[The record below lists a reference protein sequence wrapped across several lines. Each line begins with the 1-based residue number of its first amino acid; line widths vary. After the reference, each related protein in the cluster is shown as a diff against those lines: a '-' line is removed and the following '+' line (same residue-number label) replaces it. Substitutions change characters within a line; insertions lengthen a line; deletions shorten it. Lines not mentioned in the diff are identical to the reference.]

1 MQAIPGKTY
10 AHVVDGV
17 VRALFTSAELP
28 EWNNEMY
35 PCVEVPNGV
44 TVAGGHLYDGETFE
58 APPGPSLDSL
68 RNAARD
74 QIDTMAGVT
83 RMRYITVVPGQE
95 AVYVVKAQQAAAFA
109 STGFSGTVPSFIAA
123 EATATG
129 LTPQATAERI
139 LQLEALWVGVI
150 GPAIEA
156 TRVGGK
162 DAVAVAVTAE
172 AINGIVASVRATL
185 DALP

>member
-1 MQAIPGKTY
+1 MIAENGKTY
-10 AHVVDGV
+10 AHIRDGA
-17 VRALFTSAELP
+17 VRALHTAAQLP

-35 PCVEVPNGV
+35 PCVEVPDGV
-44 TVAGGHLYDGETFE
+44 TVAVGDLFDGETF
-58 APPGPSLDSL
+58 APAPGPSLDAL
-68 RNAARD
+68 RANARD
-74 QIDTMAGVT
+74 QIDQMAGAA

-95 AVYVVKAQQAAAFA
+95 AVYVVKAQQAASFA
-109 STGFSGTVPSFIAA
+109 ASGFAGTVPSFIAA
-123 EATATG
+123 EAQATG
-129 LTPQATAERI
+129 MSAQATAQRI
-139 LQLEALWVGVI
+139 LDLEAIWVGQI

-172 AINGIVASVRATL
+172 AINGIVASVRETL

>member
-35 PCVEVPNGV
+35 PCVEVPEGV
-44 TVAGGHLYDGETFE
+44 TVAVGDLFDGETF
-58 APPGPSLDSL
+58 APAPGPSLDFL
-68 RNAARD
+68 RTNARDTIDQMAGAARL
-74 QIDTMAGVT
+74 
-83 RMRYITVVPGQE
+83 RYITVVPGQE

-109 STGFSGTVPSFIAA
+109 ASGFAGTVPSFIAA

-139 LQLEALWVGVI
+139 LHLEALWVGMI
-150 GPAIEA
+150 GPVIEGA
-156 TRVGGK
+156 RVAGK
-162 DAVAVAVTAE
+162 DAVAQAVSVET
-172 AINGIVASVRATL
+172 INSIVESTRATL

>member
-1 MQAIPGKTY
+1 MQATPGKTY
-10 AHVVDGV
+10 AHIRDGV
-17 VRALFTSAELP
+17 VQALFTSAQLP
-28 EWNNEMY
+28 EWNNDMY
-35 PCVEVPNGV
+35 PCVEVPDGV
-44 TVAGGHLYDGETFE
+44 TVAVGYLYDGETFE
-58 APPGPSLDSL
+58 PPPGPSLDSL

-109 STGFSGTVPSFIAA
+109 ATGFAGTVPSFIAA
-123 EATATG
+123 EAAATG

-139 LQLEALWVGVI
+139 LQLEALWVGQI
-150 GPAIEA
+150 GPAIEGA
-156 TRVGGK
+156 RVAGK
-162 DAVAVAVTAE
+162 DAVSQAVQAE
-172 AINGIVASVRATL
+172 TINSIVASVRATL